1 MMSAIGKNNYSTYKK
16 SLSDLALHAG
26 LKILSYQPYPEYPE
40 LQTVLVYNEA
50 LIKSEQA
57 FVHISGTHGVEGAA
71 GAEIQKQL
79 LLQHGESFAKSR
91 LGFLLIFALNPFG
104 FHFIRRTSIA
114 NIDLNRN
121 TGEGL
126 SAPPEDANHQWLR
139 PLWRSHS
146 LWEQSRGLAQGLTLG
161 AILGFPWV
169 VRAFAEGQTL
179 EPKGLFFSGTQM
191 AIEISSL
198 MSHIKPFCGSKK
210 SMRVIDVHSGLGR
223 LYDEMLIHGA
233 GDAKNLELI
242 FAKEVEVPGEKPNSY
257 RGHGILS
264 DRWALEFPNV
274 DLQFVVQ
281 EFGVKSTAES
291 LLALSL
297 ENQYHWKQF
306 EQLSPELYLKH
317 PVKELLLKTF
327 FCQDEKWLQWLKQIG
342 AERFMQWFFSAEES
356 ATL

>member
-1 MMSAIGKNNYSTYKK
+1 VISAVDKYNYSSYKK
-16 SLSDLALHAG
+16 SLSDLALSVG
-26 LKILSYQPYPEYPE
+26 LEVHCYQPYPDFPD
-40 LQTVLVYNEA
+40 LQTVLVYNDA
-50 LIKSEQA
+50 LMKSEQA
-57 FVHISGTHGVEGAA
+57 FIHISGTHGVEGAA
-71 GAEIQKQL
+71 GAEIQKHL
-79 LLQHGESFAKSR
+79 LLNHGESFAGSP

-121 TGEGL
+121 SGEEL
-126 SAPPEDANHQWLR
+126 SAPTQDAKHQWLR

-161 AILGFPWV
+161 AMMGFPWV

-179 EPKGLFFSGTQM
+179 EPQGLFFSGNQT
-191 AIEISSL
+191 AIEITSL
-198 MSHIKPFCGSKK
+198 MSHIKPLCGSKK

-233 GDAKNLELI
+233 GDAKKLELI
-242 FAKEVEVPGEKPNSY
+242 FDKEVEIPGEKPNSY
-257 RGHGILS
+257 RGHGLLS
-264 DRWALEFPNV
+264 DRWALEFPDV

-306 EQLSPELYLKH
+306 EKLTPALYLKH
-317 PVKELLLKTF
+317 PVKDLLLKTF
-327 FCQDEKWLQWLKQIG
+327 FCEDDKWIHWLTQVGSK
-342 AERFMQWFFSAEES
+342 RFMQWFSSTEEQ
-356 ATL
+356 AN